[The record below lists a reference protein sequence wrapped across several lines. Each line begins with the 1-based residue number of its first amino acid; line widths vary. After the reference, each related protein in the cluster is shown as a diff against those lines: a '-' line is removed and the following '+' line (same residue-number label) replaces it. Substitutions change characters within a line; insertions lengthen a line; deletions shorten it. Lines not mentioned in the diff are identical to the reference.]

1 MLGKNPEKLYNKNF
15 NLLISEQCDYSIS
28 GLFACLC
35 LFFFSCVLSEK
46 EKVAPHSYQ
55 LGAILALM
63 TERWG
68 SPEECKQFHTFVWD
82 CDTVRQT

>member
-1 MLGKNPEKLYNKNF
+1 MPGKNPDKLYNKNF
-15 NLLISEQCDYSIS
+15 NLLISEQRDYSIS
-28 GLFACLC
+28 GLFAGLC
-35 LFFFSCVLSEK
+35 LFFFFSCVLSEE

-63 TERWG
+63 TERR
-68 SPEECKQFHTFVWD
+68 SPEERKQFHTFIWD